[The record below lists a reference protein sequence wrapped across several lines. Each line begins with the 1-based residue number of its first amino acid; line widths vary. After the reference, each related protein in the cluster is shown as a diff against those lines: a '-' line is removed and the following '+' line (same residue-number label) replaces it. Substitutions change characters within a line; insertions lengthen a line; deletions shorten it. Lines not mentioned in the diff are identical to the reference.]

1 MSDVIISPEMLARY
15 NKPGPRYTSYPTVPA
30 WTDGFG
36 EAEYREALAD
46 VAARPDDTLSVYVHL
61 PFCAERCT
69 YCGCNATVTRRAEV
83 VDVYLDRIER
93 ELSMVTPLLGGRR
106 KVVQMHW
113 GGGTPNFLSDAQMRR
128 LIGLLDTHFAI
139 DWQGEI
145 SLEIDPRI
153 GTVEQMAQIR
163 ALGFNRISMGVQ
175 DINPD
180 VQAAIGRIQPFTQ
193 TETLYRACRDLGFSG
208 VNLDLVYGLPL
219 QTVESFVETLN
230 AISDLRPDRVAYFS
244 YAHVPWVK
252 PNQKLID
259 VSKLPDTFTK
269 FSLFRMA
276 IDHFAASGYDWVG
289 MDHFA
294 LRDDELSVAA
304 RELRLHRN
312 FMGYTTRPAP
322 HMLAFGTSSI
332 GELAGRFAQNEPHL
346 GRYQKA
352 IDAGRLP
359 IVKGYKLSDDDL
371 LRRKVIL
378 HLMCNLELPYG
389 LTRAD
394 FGVDLRDAL
403 GDDLERLEAYV
414 EDGFVD
420 LLPDRVQV
428 TPLGR
433 FFVRNLAMEL
443 DAHLQKTAQ
452 KQVFSKTV

>member
-1 MSDVIISPEMLARY
+1 MSEVIITPELLARY

-30 WTDGFG
+30 WTGTFG
-36 EAEYREALAD
+36 EADYREALGE
-46 VAARPDDTLSVYVHL
+46 VAARPTDALSVYVHL
-61 PFCAERCT
+61 PFCAEHCA

-83 VDVYLDRIER
+83 VDVYLDRVER
-93 ELSMVTPLLGGRR
+93 EMALVAPLLGERR
-106 KVVQMHW
+106 QVVQMHW
-113 GGGTPNFLSDAQMRR
+113 GGGTPNFLNEAQMTR
-128 LIGLLDTHFAI
+128 LIGLLNTHFAI
-139 DWQGEI
+139 DPAGEI

-180 VQAAIGRIQPFTQ
+180 VQVAIGRIQPFAQ
-193 TETLYRACRDLGFSG
+193 TEKLFRACRDLGFTG

-219 QTVESFVETLN
+219 QTVETFGETLR
-230 AISDLRPDRVAYFS
+230 AISELRPDRIAYFS

-252 PNQKLID
+252 PKQKLID

-276 IDHFAASGYDWVG
+276 IDQLGGVGYDWVG

-294 LRDDELSVAA
+294 LRDDDLAVAA

-312 FMGYTTRPAP
+312 FMGYTTRPAL
-322 HMLAFGTSSI
+322 HMVGFGMSSI
-332 GELAGRFAQNEPHL
+332 GDLAGRFVQNEPHL
-346 GRYQKA
+346 GRYQKM
-352 IDAGRLP
+352 IDAGDLP
-359 IVKGYKLSDDDL
+359 VVKGYKLSDDDL
-371 LRRKVIL
+371 LRRTVIL
-378 HLMCNLELPYG
+378 HLMCNLELPYD
-389 LTRAD
+389 LTRAQ

-403 GDDLERLEAYV
+403 GDDLDHLEAYA
-414 EDGFVD
+414 EDGFVE

-433 FFVRNLAMEL
+433 FFVRLLAMEL
-443 DAHLQKTAQ
+443 DAHLAKTAERT
-452 KQVFSKTV
+452 VFSKTV

>member
-1 MSDVIISPEMLARY
+1 MSDVIITPDLLARY

-30 WTDGFG
+30 WTESFG

-46 VAARPDDTLSVYVHL
+46 VAACPDDTISVYVHL
-61 PFCAERCT
+61 PFCAEHCA

-83 VDVYLDRIER
+83 VDVYLDRVER
-93 ELSMVTPLLGGRR
+93 ELAIVTPLLGGKRR
-106 KVVQMHW
+106 VVQLHW
-113 GGGTPNFLSDAQMRR
+113 GGGTPNFLNEAQMTR
-128 LIGLLDTHFAI
+128 LVGMLSDHFAI
-139 DWQGEI
+139 DWAGEI

-153 GTVEQMAQIR
+153 VTVEQLAQIR

-175 DINPD
+175 DINPE
-180 VQAAIGRIQPFTQ
+180 VQAAIGRIQPFAQ
-193 TETLYRACRDLGFSG
+193 TAKLYRACRDLGFTG

-219 QTVESFVETLN
+219 QTPETFGETLQ
-230 AISDLRPDRVAYFS
+230 AIGDLRPDRIAYFS

-252 PNQKLID
+252 PRQKLID
-259 VSKLPDTFTK
+259 ATKLPDAFTK

-276 IDHFAASGYDWVG
+276 IDSLAEAGYDWVG

-294 LRDDELSVAA
+294 LRDDDLAVAA

-322 HMLAFGTSSI
+322 HMLAFGMSSI

-346 GRYQKA
+346 GRYQKM
-352 IDAGRLP
+352 IDAGQLP
-359 IVKGYKLSDDDL
+359 IVKGYKLTDDDL
-371 LRRKVIL
+371 LRRMVIL
-378 HLMCNLELPYG
+378 HLMCNLELPYT
-389 LTRAD
+389 LTRAR
-394 FGVDLRDAL
+394 FGVDLREAL
-403 GDDLERLEAYV
+403 GEDLERMEAYV
-414 EDGFVD
+414 EDGFID

-433 FFVRNLAMEL
+433 FFVRLLAMEL
-443 DAHLQKTAQ
+443 DAHLVKTAQ